1 MTPSLS
7 LRWSVYV
14 LAACALVGAIYLG
27 RPVLLPIVLAVFLF
41 YALDPIVDR
50 LDRWHLPRVLG
61 SVGVVGVMVCASVAG
76 ATLLWPQVQAVVER
90 MPEGARQLRAT
101 MRETG
106 RAAGGPGEALRKV
119 REAAKALDQAAVE
132 STEPSVTSRGTLRVE
147 VVEQWRPSDLLWTSG
162 VGMLGFLGQAF
173 SVLFLT
179 VFLLIEDDAFKRKL
193 VRRMETVGRKRIT
206 VEVLNDIATQIE
218 RFIWV
223 QILTSSGVA
232 LVTGLALWWMEVE
245 QPAAWG
251 LFAGVMNLVPYFG
264 PLIVTGALSA
274 VAFLQFGAVSNALAV
289 GAVVLLI
296 TTIEGN
302 FLTPKLLS
310 RAASLN
316 LVAIFVSVTFWS
328 WVWGAMGMLLAV
340 PILMVIKVV
349 SDRIDGLTTLS
360 LFLGE

>member
-1 MTPSLS
+1 MTPTPA
-7 LRWSVYV
+7 LRWSVYL
-14 LAACALVGAIYLG
+14 LAAVALVGVIYVG
-27 RPVLLPIVLAVFLF
+27 RPVLLPIVLSIFLF

-50 LDRWHLPRVLG
+50 LDRFRLPRVVG
-61 SVGVVGVMVCASVAG
+61 SIGVVTLLMAGCVAG
-76 ATLLWPQVQAVVER
+76 TVMLWPQVEAVVER

-101 MRETG
+101 MRETRRG
-106 RAAGGPGEALRKV
+106 GGAGDALRKV

-132 STEPSVTSRGTLRVE
+132 SSEPAVTSRGALRVE
-147 VVEQWRPSDLLWTSG
+147 VVDRWRPSDLLWTSG
-162 VGMLGFLGQAF
+162 VGMVGMLGQAV

-193 VRRMETVGRKRIT
+193 VQRMETIGQKRIT

-223 QILTSSGVA
+223 QIVTSAGVA
-232 LVTGLALWWMEVE
+232 LVTWIALRWMGVE

-264 PLIVTGALSA
+264 PLIVTGVLSA
-274 VAFLQFGAVSNALAV
+274 VAFLQFGTVYDALSI
-289 GAVVLLI
+289 GAVTLLI

-302 FLTPKLLS
+302 FLTPNLLS

-328 WVWGAMGMLLAV
+328 WVWGAAGMLLAV

-349 SDRIDGLTTLS
+349 SERIDELETLS